1 MNFNRATDLDPKGA
15 SNQIKEAIDPT
26 NNQSPLDDS
35 GMLFSFIFILFYNFF
50 VILLNN
56 ILILT

>member
-35 GMLFSFIFILFYNFF
+35 GQYLSFIVNNIILFT
-50 VILLNN
+50 VWGKIL
-56 ILILT
+56 

>member
-35 GMLFSFIFILFYNFF
+35 GFSFKDN
-50 VILLNN
+50 
-56 ILILT
+56 